1 MYAVV
6 AFQQKIGDQDFLTYK
21 IPDTL
26 LPNLRIGMLVE
37 IPLRKAKKT
46 GLVWEIHDKEPSF
59 KTVEISG
66 IIGEEPLLTLSQ
78 IELIKFISEYYFTP
92 LFKVLKLFI
101 PAKIFKGKEM
111 RLNKRLTAKGEKIPA
126 KKEFKTLS
134 VDQQKV
140 FDKIIAEIEN
150 STANLTEN
158 SENEAVNSRNRV
170 TNQVEQKN
178 STKTDINSQ
187 EKDIESAT
195 KNISETSRLN
205 KFLIHG
211 ITGSG
216 KTEIYAHLARYFLE
230 KGKQVLILIP
240 EISLTPQTVEYFESR
255 IQFKAAVIHSRLS
268 EGEKFKMWK
277 DIKSN
282 KKNLVIGSR
291 SSIFSPFTNL
301 GIIIID
307 EEHELSYKQD
317 QAPRYHAHT
326 IAEKIQD
333 LEEKRRS
340 QENTEMGPRIL
351 PIVLG
356 SATPSIETAY
366 KYRDSTL
373 TLRER
378 IGTSQ
383 LPDIS
388 IVDLREEFKK
398 GNKSIFSDELHDA
411 IERTLAQ
418 NKQII
423 LFLNRRGSASSIVCR
438 DCGYKLT
445 CSECDIPMT
454 YHARTMGHPVVICH
468 HCGKIG
474 KIPINCPVCK
484 GPNIRF
490 LGIGTERIEEETK
503 KLFKNA
509 RILRADKDTTSH
521 KDSFEQIYSSFKKH
535 EADILIG
542 TQMIAKGLHIPNV
555 GLVGVVLADIGLNM
569 PDFRTSERNFQL
581 LTQVAG
587 RAGRSN
593 EKGQVIIQ
601 TYSPD
606 HFALQAATTHDYNAF
621 YQSEKSQR
629 GILNYP
635 PFSNLAVL
643 SIENTNFNKAK
654 LKAEE
659 LELKLKNF
667 LNNPIILNQQTTVNQ
682 ETGLNR
688 ESTSNHQATDLKS
701 QITEL
706 TCYPAFVMKLHG
718 KYRYRILI
726 KSKTSEA
733 IQSLLKNFAQNS
745 APKVLDEVKID
756 IDPISTN

>member
-26 LPNLRIGMLVE
+26 LPNLRTGMLVE

-46 GLVWEIHDKEPSF
+46 GLIWEINDKEPPF

-66 IIGEEPLLTLSQ
+66 IIGEEPLLTSSQ

-111 RLNKRLTAKGEKIPA
+111 RLNKRLTAKGEKIPT

-134 VDQQKV
+134 DDQQKV
-140 FDKIIAEIEN
+140 FDKIIAGI
-150 STANLTEN
+150 EN
-158 SENEAVNSRNRV
+158 SENTTKNSA
-170 TNQVEQKN
+170 EQKN
-178 STKTDINSQ
+178 STKAVSNSKEASQ
-187 EKDIESAT
+187 VNNLENDLKNTNKDLTENNT
-195 KNISETSRLN
+195 KTTRLN

-230 KGKQVLILIP
+230 KGKQVLILVP

-317 QAPRYHAHT
+317 QAPRYHTHT
-326 IAEKIQD
+326 IAEKIQE

-340 QENTEMGPRIL
+340 QENTEIVPRIL

-373 TLRER
+373 ELRER

-388 IVDLREEFKK
+388 IVDMREEFKK
-398 GNKSIFSDELHDA
+398 GNKSIFSDDLNDA

-418 NKQII
+418 NKQVI

-474 KIPINCPVCK
+474 KIPINCPVCA
-484 GPNIRF
+484 GLNIRF

-643 SIENTNFNKAK
+643 SIENKNFNKAK

-667 LNNPIILNQQTTVNQ
+667 LNNPIILSQQTTVNQ

-688 ESTSNHQATDLKS
+688 ELTSNHQATDLKS

>member
-6 AFQQKIGDQDFLTYK
+6 AFQQKIGERDFLTYK
-21 IPDTL
+21 IPDSL
-26 LPNLRIGMLVE
+26 LPNLRTGMLVE

-46 GLVWEIHDKEPSF
+46 GLIWEINDKEPPF

-66 IIGEEPLLTLSQ
+66 IIGEEPLLTSSQ

-111 RLNKRLTAKGEKIPA
+111 RLNKRLTAKGEKIPT

-134 VDQQKV
+134 DDQQKV
-140 FDKIIAEIEN
+140 FDKIIAGI
-150 STANLTEN
+150 EN
-158 SENEAVNSRNRV
+158 SENTTKNSA
-170 TNQVEQKN
+170 EQKN
-178 STKTDINSQ
+178 STKAVSNSKEASQ
-187 EKDIESAT
+187 VNNLGNDLKNTNKDLTENNT
-195 KNISETSRLN
+195 KTTRLN

-230 KGKQVLILIP
+230 KGKQVLILVP

-378 IGTSQ
+378 IGASQ

-388 IVDLREEFKK
+388 IIDMREEFKK
-398 GNKSIFSDELHDA
+398 GNKSIFSDDLNDA

-418 NKQII
+418 NKQVI

-474 KIPINCPVCK
+474 KIPINCPVCA
-484 GPNIRF
+484 GLNIRF

-643 SIENTNFNKAK
+643 SIENKNFNKAK

-667 LNNPIILNQQTTVNQ
+667 LNNPIILSQQTTVNQ

-688 ESTSNHQATDLKS
+688 ELTSNHQATDLKS